1 MSVINTR
8 GTTTPIFNTTPTATP
23 GAQTTTTPGAQTTT
37 AGGTVPAGGGNV
49 VNAKPITTFGLQ
61 GTSNSASGT
70 MNRFARDTSFDTY
83 SGVGDQPVG
92 RGFVKIDTSPL
103 PNGCRI
109 EVNSFHGSQGD
120 KVTLYLLAEVLDTKT
135 NQLRTITLSVLA
147 QSAVLNPTGYRG
159 KNHFDLSYD
168 DVNKWLQAKNPALKL
183 VPGHT
188 NLAVSARWDIGHQ
201 AGGFARG
208 GAFRI
213 PPPLNAQSVTG
224 VRAASS
230 ASSTE
235 QTDLPLDMQVAFPA
249 ALQQQVPSLKPGG
262 SIQSRLESELK
273 GNTSKK
279 EMVNAVHEMYRL
291 AELSHTGND
300 REIEK
305 VLGKDWTIETVNRY
319 WLKDDGTAGQQGS
332 SGSGFFKGFRV
343 DKDGLPIQDPMRD
356 SYMDDGNLMMTRH
369 EGAIRLRSNQQ
380 ATVVN
385 VKPGGGR
392 RDPKSQITQRIE
404 VGVELKAGSSTADAA
419 RSMQALAAGQW
430 SGTVFNHAQKEVSKL
445 DATLNLSNCLAPWL
459 DVTQDRHKF
468 TVKNKKTGVEIELS
482 LDFVKAKTLRPGHAD
497 AAGQAREVEFCTLE
511 AELDHLQLQSAN
523 QSAFVAAGST
533 NTQVFTNDN
542 DQDNW
547 LKSTSTDVTMDID
560 PRLHELKDLENK
572 SFRSTGSYQSFEGVT
587 GKLVP
592 LLFKNGLGE
601 GRQKAAHAAAML
613 GLVNFDDKALT
624 KTVHKAIEDA
634 GFVVTPALSAQ
645 IDAAVQTPRQRLL
658 LDQGLASGASKNV
671 VNWLA
676 SAMGVTPALEYD
688 LPKSKARLAAA
699 LDAIGFVGD
708 AAATAVLDPMT
719 VQNLPPS
726 TFEQLLVSLPR
737 YNENQALS
745 IFAQY
750 TKAPAQPVKTDV
762 VGYLKRAD
770 VRAALATALDAA
782 AVDKSS
788 VDAVADFFAAA
799 HQKGFT
805 LAEVRQYL
813 PIMSSQ
819 PQVRLN
825 QVAQARG
832 LTAPVLK
839 ASVDALV
846 RQLEPY
852 LKQQQLAMS
861 PSLKKLLEHVAS
873 TRDVTQAQQFVQS
886 LSANAVDV
894 AATEAK
900 RLGLAAPTLDRDWV
914 AIDAAITPY
923 LAQQHVLY
931 DADLKKL
938 VRSAVEAG
946 VPTNV
951 LARAFQFTASQP
963 LSQALKSA
971 GVYLVGVK
979 IPDVSVDAAAVAT
992 SLSSTYAGYTGVF
1005 PNWKPFVDA
1014 ALKAGLNAAQ
1024 IVQYAQQVVN
1034 SGAQAAARSYPQLMN
1049 LPDVNPDVGAL
1060 CTFVGSRWGAQW
1072 TPATDAFVKANFA
1085 AASSQVGV
1093 GRLYQLRPHDVAVA
1107 VATAAKVALPPGV

>member
-1 MSVINTR
+1 MTITTVR
-8 GTTTPIFNTTPTATP
+8 GTTTPIINTSLPAGATTPTAT
-23 GAQTTTTPGAQTTT
+23 TPSPTTT
-37 AGGTVPAGGGNV
+37 AGGTVPTGGGNV
-49 VNAKPITTFGLQ
+49 VNAKPITSFGLQ

-70 MNRFARDTSFDTY
+70 MNRFNRDASFDNY
-83 SGVGDQPVG
+83 SGVGDQPVS
-92 RGFVKIDTSPL
+92 RGFVKIETTPIQ
-103 PNGCRI
+103 NGCRI
-109 EVNSFHGSQGD
+109 EVNSFHGTHGD

-147 QSAVLNPTGYRG
+147 QSAVLNPGSYRG
-159 KNHFDLSYD
+159 KNHFDLNYD

-183 VPGHT
+183 APGHT
-188 NLAVSARWDIGHQ
+188 NLAVAARWDIGHQ

-213 PPPLNAQSVTG
+213 PPPANAQSVTS
-224 VRAASS
+224 VRASTS
-230 ASSTE
+230 ASASE
-235 QTDLPLDMQVAFPA
+235 QTDLPLDMQVAYPA
-249 ALQQQVPSLKPGG
+249 TLLQQAPMLKTAG

-279 EMVNAVHEMYRL
+279 EMVQAVHEMYRL

-305 VLGKDWTIETVNRY
+305 ALGKDWTVETVNRY
-319 WLKDDGTAGQQGS
+319 WLKDDGSAGLAGS
-332 SGSGFFKGFRV
+332 PGTGFFKGFRV

-392 RDPKSQITQRIE
+392 RDPKTQITQRIE
-404 VGVELKAGSSTADAA
+404 VGVELKAGSNTADAA
-419 RSMQALAAGQW
+419 RAMQNLAAGQW
-430 SGTVFNHAQKEVSKL
+430 SGTVFNHAQKEVAKL
-445 DATLNLSNCLAPWL
+445 DASMNLSNCLVPWL

-482 LDFVKAKTLRPGHAD
+482 LDFVKAKTLRAGHAD
-497 AAGQAREVEFCTLE
+497 ATGLAREVEFCTLE

-523 QSAFVAAGST
+523 QSNFVAAGST

-547 LKSTSTDVTMDID
+547 LKSTSPDVTMDID
-560 PRLHELKDLENK
+560 PRLHELKDLDNK
-572 SFRSTGSYQSFEGVT
+572 SFRSTGSYQAFEGVT
-587 GKLVP
+587 AKLVP
-592 LLFKNGLGE
+592 MLFKNGLGE

-613 GLVNFDDKALT
+613 GLVNFDDAALKKA
-624 KTVHKAIEDA
+624 VHRAIEDA
-634 GFVVTPALSAQ
+634 GFVVSPALVAQLDSA
-645 IDAAVQTPRQRLL
+645 IAMPRQRIA
-658 LDQGLASGASKNV
+658 LDQGLSSGASKNI
-671 VNWLA
+671 VNWLT
-676 SAMGVTPALEYD
+676 SAIGAAPALEYN
-688 LPKSKARLAAA
+688 LPKAKDRLAGA
-699 LDAIGFVGD
+699 LNALGFVGD

-737 YNENQALS
+737 YNETQAMS

-750 TKAPAQPVKTDV
+750 TKAPATTLKTDV
-762 VGYLKRAD
+762 AGYLKRPE
-770 VRAALATALDAA
+770 VQSALVAALDAA
-782 AVDKSS
+782 AVDKDSAKD
-788 VDAVADFFAAA
+788 VTDFFALA

-825 QVAQARG
+825 QVAQQRG

-846 RQLEPY
+846 RQVDPY
-852 LKQQQLAMS
+852 LKQQQLVMT
-861 PSLKKLLEHVAS
+861 PSLKKLLEKVAS
-873 TRDVTQAQQFVQS
+873 TRDVTQAQQFIQT
-886 LSANAVDV
+886 LAQNAVDV
-894 AATEAK
+894 AAAEAK
-900 RLGLAAPTLDRDWV
+900 RLGVAAPTLDRDWP
-914 AIDAAITPY
+914 AIETLLKPT
-923 LAQQHVLY
+923 LAQHHVAY
-931 DADLKKL
+931 DADLQKL
-938 VRSAVEAG
+938 VHSAVEAG
-946 VPTNV
+946 VPV
-951 LARAFQFTASQP
+951 SLLQRAFQYASSQP
-963 LSQALKSA
+963 LSQALKTA

-979 IPDVSVDAAAVAT
+979 VPDFAVDAASLATAVAAQG
-992 SLSSTYAGYTGVF
+992 AGYTGVF
-1005 PNWKPFVDA
+1005 SAWPAFVTA
-1014 ALKAGLNAAQ
+1014 ALKAGLTPLQ
-1024 IVQYAQQVVN
+1024 VTQYAQQVIAN
-1034 SGAQAAARSYPQLMN
+1034 GQQQAQRNYPTLLN
-1049 LPDVNPDVGAL
+1049 LPDVTVDAKAMCAFIGP
-1060 CTFVGSRWGAQW
+1060 RWGAQW
-1072 TPATDAFVKANFA
+1072 TPAIEAFVQANFA
-1085 AASSQVGV
+1085 AASSQVGI

-1107 VATAAKVALPPGV
+1107 IGAAAKVPLPAGI